1 MIVCH
6 CHGITD
12 REIRASVQA
21 GARTCADVAD
31 ACGAGA
37 GCGGCGSLVA
47 ELVHGER
54 RRLSVLQ
61 REVGAGSRAC
71 LPSEPAQQSA

>member
-12 REIRASVQA
+12 REIRNTVQC
-21 GARTCADVAD
+21 GARDCSEVAE

-37 GCGGCGSLVA
+37 GCGGCEALV
-47 ELVHGER
+47 EEIVQGEH
-54 RRLSVLQ
+54 RRLVLVKSDVTASP
-61 REVGAGSRAC
+61 RPAATD
-71 LPSEPAQQSA
+71 LPALQSA